1 VLPQAAAISPELAAI
16 EVVWGKTD
24 ESGDL
29 LAAHAAELRQQGDE
43 GEGEHRA
50 DARSLGQRSNGRNRQ
65 IDESPY
71 QPTTYTTQIDEID
84 GALINQRHVCILD
97 HQAVAARRRAGRDW
111 GAAPAIMLQVYA
123 RPRVSG
129 LTAGIDK

>member
-1 VLPQAAAISPELAAI
+1 MSPELAAI

-50 DARSLGQRSNGRNRQ
+50 DARGLGQRSNGRNRQ
-65 IDESPY
+65 IDENPY
-71 QPTTYTTQIDEID
+71 QLTTYATQIDEID
-84 GALINQRHVCILD
+84 GSLND
-97 HQAVAARRRAGRDW
+97 ARD
-111 GAAPAIMLQVYA
+111 
-123 RPRVSG
+123 RVSG
-129 LTAGIDK
+129 RNRQIDENPCKLTTY